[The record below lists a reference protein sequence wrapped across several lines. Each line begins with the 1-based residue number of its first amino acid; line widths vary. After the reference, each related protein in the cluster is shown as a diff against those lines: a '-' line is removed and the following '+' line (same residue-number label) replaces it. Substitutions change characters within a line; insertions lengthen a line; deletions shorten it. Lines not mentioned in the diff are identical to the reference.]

1 MKLEILSK
9 GPEQTMAIAEKFAST
24 LKYPCVISL
33 RGELG
38 AGKTTFAKGFAKG
51 LGVKEVLTSPTFAIL
66 NEYNSG
72 CLPLYH
78 FDLYRI
84 NGVEEAY
91 SLGFEEFFDLTKL
104 KGISLVEWAEN
115 ADGILPMRHIEIDI
129 QKIDEQSRK
138 IVIEAKN
145 EPA

>member
-9 GPEQTMAIAEKFAST
+9 GPGQTMAIAEKFAST

-51 LGVKEVLTSPTFAIL
+51 LGVIEGLTSPTFAIL

>member
-1 MKLEILSK
+1 MKLEIVSK
-9 GPEQTMAIAEKFAST
+9 GPEQTMAIAEKFALT
-24 LKYPCVISL
+24 LKRSCVISL
-33 RGELG
+33 QGDLG

>member
-9 GPEQTMAIAEKFAST
+9 SPEQTMAIAEKFAST